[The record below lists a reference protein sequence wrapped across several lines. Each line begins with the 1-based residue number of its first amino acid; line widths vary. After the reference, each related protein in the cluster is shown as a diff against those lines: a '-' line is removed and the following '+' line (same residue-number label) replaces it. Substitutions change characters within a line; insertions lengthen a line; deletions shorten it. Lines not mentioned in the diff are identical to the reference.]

1 MQTPVNYPF
10 RILALDV
17 DGTLIGESK
26 LLEPS
31 IVTAI
36 RKAESQGVIV
46 VIATGRRLQTSMDVI
61 NPLGAGS
68 YLIQSSGAVIRSISN
83 QSILHEKFIPKTV
96 AEELVQLVRKFQGT
110 AVWYDTP
117 NRSGKL
123 FVFGKIERN
132 RPLEIYSQPNPTAFV
147 EATSF
152 TGLENAMEIVVFGDT
167 QQLRQ
172 LRSAIASRFKN
183 TLKVISWNSP
193 KYSGLVLEVL
203 HSNVSKG
210 SSLEWLATSLDIPR
224 ESVAAIG
231 DAENDVEMIA
241 WAGLGVG
248 ISSGVPKLRQV
259 SDILIPPP
267 ERLGVANY
275 LESLTR

>member
-46 VIATGRRLQTSMDVI
+46 VIATGRRLQTSMDAI

-96 AEELVQLVRKFQGT
+96 AEELVQLVLQS
-110 AVWYDTP
+110 
-117 NRSGKL
+117 NL
-123 FVFGKIERN
+123 
-132 RPLEIYSQPNPTAFV
+132 PLQE
-147 EATSF
+147 
-152 TGLENAMEIVVFGDT
+152 
-167 QQLRQ
+167 
-172 LRSAIASRFKN
+172 
-183 TLKVISWNSP
+183 
-193 KYSGLVLEVL
+193 
-203 HSNVSKG
+203 
-210 SSLEWLATSLDIPR
+210 
-224 ESVAAIG
+224 
-231 DAENDVEMIA
+231 
-241 WAGLGVG
+241 
-248 ISSGVPKLRQV
+248 
-259 SDILIPPP
+259 
-267 ERLGVANY
+267 
-275 LESLTR
+275 